1 MNQASE
7 CVVIVHGLWMRG
19 VASLPLA
26 RHLEK
31 ATGLPVYRFDYPS
44 LRGHLD
50 DNSKKLKRYCDEL
63 DCDTVHLVG
72 HSLGGVI
79 IVNTLNHYPPDKPG
93 RAVAIGSPLAGTLSG
108 ERLGKVP
115 VLKNLLGN
123 SLGVSLKRGP
133 MRYEG
138 EREIGVITATKPR
151 GIARVLG
158 RMEGTHDGI
167 VFAHETALPGAKQ
180 HFEMPDQDHTTSYFS
195 AHVAERVAAF
205 LKDGHF

>member
-1 MNQASE
+1 MSQASE
-7 CVVIVHGLWMRG
+7 CVVVVHGLWMRG
-19 VASLPLA
+19 FVSLPLA

-31 ATGLPVYRFDYPS
+31 AMGYPVYRFDYPS

-50 DNSKKLKRYCDEL
+50 DNSKKLKHYCDAL
-63 DCDTVHLVG
+63 DHETVHLVG

-79 IVNTLNHYPPDKPG
+79 IVNMLNECPPDKPG

-108 ERLGKVP
+108 ARLGKTP
-115 VLKNLLGN
+115 LLKTLLGN
-123 SLGVSLKRGP
+123 SLGVSVARGP
-133 MRYEG
+133 MRYDG
-138 EREIGVITATKPR
+138 DREIGVITATRPR

-158 RMEGTHDGI
+158 PMDGTHDGI

-180 HFEMPDQDHTTSYFS
+180 HFEMPEEDHTTSYFS
-195 AHVAERVAAF
+195 ARVAERVAAF